1 MPMIQLLKIQI
12 FLEKAEAY
20 ATKICFLKSITR
32 MKFLMFLLGCEIR
45 LLKTILNIRLK

>member
-32 MKFLMFLLGCEIR
+32 MKFLMFLLG
-45 LLKTILNIRLK
+45 